1 MHPHKELAHRS
12 EDGREQT
19 VLEHLE
25 ATAELCA
32 AFANRFGA
40 KEQGRF
46 IGLAHDI
53 GKCSDEFQL
62 RLRGGKIV
70 DHASAGALECAKA
83 APDAVWAA
91 ACVAGHHGGLQ
102 NVGNPQTDLSGDPTL
117 FGRLRSAAEG
127 KIPKYTMPLSL
138 PAPPPLNHYGNDLLT
153 DSFLTRMLYS
163 CLVDADYLDT
173 EQFMNGKAA
182 EPPRC
187 DSLSALLEKLEQKV
201 APWWDAKTDLNRERC
216 RILRACMDGGSQPKG
231 LFTLTVP
238 TGGGKTIASMAFAL
252 RHAIAHGMDRII
264 YVIPYTSIIE
274 QNAAVFR
281 GIFGDE
287 NVVEHHSNAGFEL
300 SDQADESDYR
310 KLRAVENWDAP
321 IIVTT
326 SVQFFESMYANR
338 SSKCR
343 KLHNIA
349 NSVLI
354 FDEAQMLPP
363 AHLRPC
369 VAAIAQMVSVFGAT
383 AVLCTATQPVLN
395 DLFAEYAPSLTPKEL
410 CPINANAF
418 SRFRRVSFRNAG
430 EISLESLTAQLSKQT
445 QALCIVNSRASARE
459 VYLALPEEGRYHL
472 STLMVPAHRRTVL
485 CEIRQRLKGGLPCRV
500 VSTSLIEAG
509 VDVDFPAVWREL
521 AGLDSILQ
529 AAGRCNREGKRSP
542 EDSVVSVFSGVSK
555 PPRLLEVNIAAAQEV
570 FRTCDQWDDP
580 AAVHQYFSAFRTLA
594 GNRLDQSETV
604 KHMKEGIA
612 GCLLPFRTV
621 AEEFH
626 LIDSSTKTV
635 YIPLGDG
642 DALLSELLAGHYS
655 RSLYRRLNQFSV
667 NLYEPSFH
675 SLIETGVLEAID
687 DDSAFLSAPNQYD
700 PNTGLKLEISAD
712 PIFV

>member
-1 MHPHKELAHRS
+1 MCTRRELAHRTD
-12 EDGREQT
+12 DGREQT

-32 AFANRFGA
+32 SFADRFGA

-53 GKCSDEFQL
+53 GKCSDEFQV
-62 RLRGGKIV
+62 RLAGGKIV

-83 APDAVWAA
+83 APEAVWAA

-102 NVGNPQTDLSGDPTL
+102 DIGNPRTDLAGDPTL
-117 FGRLRSAAEG
+117 FGRLRSATEG
-127 KIPKYTMPLSL
+127 KIPKYTIPLSL
-138 PAPPPLNHYGNDLLT
+138 QAPPALNHFGNDLLT

-173 EQFMNGKAA
+173 ERFMDGKSAAA
-182 EPPRC
+182 EY
-187 DSLSALLEKLEQKV
+187 DSLPALLEKLEQKV
-201 APWWDAKTDLNRERC
+201 SPWWDAKTELNRERC
-216 RILRACMDGGSQPKG
+216 RILRACMDGGNRPKG

-252 RHAIAHGMDRII
+252 RHAIAYGMDRII

-281 GIFGDE
+281 EIFGAE

-300 SDQADESDYR
+300 SDQADEADYHR
-310 KLRAVENWDAP
+310 LRAVENWDAP

-326 SVQFFESMYANR
+326 AVQFFESMYASR

-343 KLHNIA
+343 KLHNVA

-369 VAAIAQMVSVFGAT
+369 VAAIAQMVSEFGAS

-395 DLFAEYAPSLTPKEL
+395 DLFAQYARGLAPKEL
-410 CPINANAF
+410 CPNSADQF
-418 SRFRRVSFRNAG
+418 SKFRRVSFQNAG
-430 EISLESLTAQLSKQT
+430 ELTVEKLSAQLSTQS
-445 QALCIVNSRASARE
+445 QALCIVNSRASAQAIYR
-459 VYLALPEEGRYHL
+459 ALPEEGRYHL
-472 STLMVPAHRRTVL
+472 STLMYPAHRRTVL
-485 CEIRQRLKGGLPCRV
+485 KEIRQRLTDGLPCRV

-521 AGLDSILQ
+521 SGLDSILQ
-529 AAGRCNREGKRSP
+529 AAGRCNREGKRAP
-542 EDSVVSVFSGVSK
+542 GDSIVTVFSGVSK
-555 PPRLLEVNIAAAQEV
+555 PPRLLEVNIAAAREV
-570 FRTCDQWDDP
+570 LRSREHWDDP
-580 AAVHQYFSAFRTLA
+580 DAVRQYFSVFRTLA
-594 GNRLDQSETV
+594 GDRLDQHQV
-604 KHMKEGIA
+604 IRHMEEGVA
-612 GCLLPFRTV
+612 GCMLPFRTV
-621 AEEFH
+621 SREFH

-642 DALLSELLAGHYS
+642 AALLKQLQAGHYS
-655 RSLYRRLNQFSV
+655 RALYRKLNQYAV
-667 NLYEPSFH
+667 ILYEPAYQALQSAGALEPIDED
-675 SLIETGVLEAID
+675 SAVLRLLDQYDRETGLR
-687 DDSAFLSAPNQYD
+687 
-700 PNTGLKLEISAD
+700 TEISAD
-712 PIFV
+712 PNFV